1 MERLIPDY
9 LDDILDGVRD
19 ITEGE
24 LPTYIP
30 VLAEAD
36 PDSLGVTLCTMDG
49 RLHSAG
55 DDGVEFTIQS
65 VSKPFA
71 YALALQTLGLDAV
84 SDVVG
89 LEPSGEAFNAMSLE
103 EEGNRPD
110 NPMINAGAITVNQI
124 INGTNSTVE
133 DRVEVIRAFFSR
145 LAGRELRIDESA
157 VEGEMAGADR
167 NLSISHMLR
176 SFGIIVDEAHDAVLS
191 YTRQCSVMVTIKDL
205 AVMAATLA
213 NGGIQPVTGER
224 LLDEGVC
231 HQSMAVMASCG
242 MYDAAGRWM
251 ARVGIPAKSG
261 VSGAVIGMLP
271 GQLGAATLSPR
282 IDSNGNS
289 VRGVKIFEALSR
301 DMGMHL
307 MSTENRA
314 GSQAVRSIIRQGDET
329 VVKVQG
335 TVNFTGAEAILRV
348 LREYDFQEG
357 RVVLDVSS
365 MIDSNPMGRRMIKE
379 AMRRLRDEG
388 HDIAVIDPESEL
400 KHRLMD
406 DGEQIP
412 LKS

>member
-1 MERLIPDY
+1 MDQLIPDY
-9 LDDILDGVRD
+9 LADLLDGVRD
-19 ITEGE
+19 NNEGE

-30 VLAEAD
+30 ILAEAD
-36 PDSLGVTLCTMDG
+36 PDWLGVTLCTMDG
-49 RLHSAG
+49 NLHSAG
-55 DDGVEFTIQS
+55 DDDVEFTIQS

-84 SDVVG
+84 SEVVG
-89 LEPSGEAFNAMSLE
+89 MEPSGEAFNAMSLE

-124 INGTNSTVE
+124 INGTGSTVE
-133 DRVEVIRAFFSR
+133 DRVEVIREFFSR
-145 LAGRELRIDESA
+145 LAGRELEVDEVA

-167 NLSISHMLR
+167 NLSLAHMLR
-176 SFGIIVDEAHDAVLS
+176 SFGVIVDEAHDAVLS
-191 YTRQCSVMVTIKDL
+191 YTRQCSIKVTIKDL

-213 NGGIQPVTGER
+213 NGGVQPVTGER
-224 LLDEGVC
+224 LLDEEVC
-231 HQSMAVMASCG
+231 HQSLAVMASCG

-282 IDSNGNS
+282 IDVNGNS
-289 VRGVKIFEALSR
+289 ARGVKIFEALSK

-314 GSQAVRSIIRQGDET
+314 GSQAVRSITHNGEET

-335 TVNFTGAEAILRV
+335 LVNFTGAESILRV
-348 LREYDFQEG
+348 LSEYDFEEG
-357 RVVLDVSS
+357 RVVLDVSNL
-365 MIDSNPMGRRMIKE
+365 IESNKMGRRMIKE

-388 HDIAVIDPESEL
+388 HDIAVIDPDSEL

-412 LKS
+412 LKK